1 MRLSQ
6 VGSGRVG
13 VRLCLLQVAAIMSER
28 AKMSENEDDI
38 PSITLTII
46 NVHPSHLVDAKFHLR
61 REMQTAE
68 AAGAKIVIK
77 V

>member
-1 MRLSQ
+1 
-6 VGSGRVG
+6 
-13 VRLCLLQVAAIMSER
+13 MSER